1 MFLYLLLIHIKIK
14 VKTYKKLISK
24 RQVVL
29 FQIYKEVFDFFNSN
43 LKLIALV
50 IIFTKLPLILINHFI
65 PQTSSEVVFLI
76 VIMGIITTALSN
88 GALACLFSDILNQN
102 KPNPLNNVKMS
113 LNYLPRIIIAT
124 IIYGFLITIGLLCF
138 VLPGVIMGARL
149 SLYNYYIVYEN
160 KTPLQAL
167 KESAL
172 STGGSTPQI
181 ILLFMGIF
189 SITILPYYL
198 FSMTYASAEIFSS
211 VVLKIAIDF
220 FFSILSTLIVVLSF
234 RIYCLVK
241 QNKGV
246 IF

>member
-1 MFLYLLLIHIKIK
+1 M
-14 VKTYKKLISK
+14 
-24 RQVVL
+24 

-43 LKLIALV
+43 LKLISLV
-50 IIFTKLPLILINHFI
+50 IIFTKLPMILINHFI

-76 VIMGIITTALSN
+76 IIIGIITTALSN
-88 GALACLFSDILNQN
+88 GALACLFSDLLNG
-102 KPNPLNNVKMS
+102 KTANPLNNVKVS
-113 LNYLPRIIIAT
+113 LNYLPRIIVGT

-138 VLPGVIMGARL
+138 ILPGVIMGARL
-149 SLYNYYIVYEN
+149 SLYSYYIVYEN
-160 KTPLQAL
+160 KSPLQAL
-167 KESAL
+167 KESAV
-172 STGGSTPQI
+172 STAGSTPQI

-198 FSMTYASAEIFSS
+198 YSMTYASSEMFNNII
-211 VVLKIAIDF
+211 LKIGIDL